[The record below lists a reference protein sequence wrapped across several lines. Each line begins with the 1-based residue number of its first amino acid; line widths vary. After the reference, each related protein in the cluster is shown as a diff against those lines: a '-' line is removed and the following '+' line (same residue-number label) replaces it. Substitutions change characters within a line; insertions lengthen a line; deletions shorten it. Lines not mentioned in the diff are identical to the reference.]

1 MRISDWSSDVCSSDL
16 NDAWFGRSSGPYQH
30 FQMARTRAVEQGLP
44 LVRAANTGI
53 SAVIDPLGRVTARL
67 GLGETGVLDAVLP
80 AALPAGPPYSRYGEG
95 IVLAMAGLDMVA
107 SVALRRFGQP
117 SRKF

>member
-1 MRISDWSSDVCSSDL
+1 MIRRPPGLTLTDTL
-16 NDAWFGRSSGPYQH
+16 FPYTTLFRSPYQH

-44 LVRAANTGI
+44 LVHAANTGI

-80 AALPAGPPYSRYGEG
+80 AALPAGTPYSRYGEG
-95 IVLAMAGLDMVA
+95 IVQIGRAHV
-107 SVALRRFGQP
+107 
-117 SRKF
+117 